1 MAVVE
6 YMFNLSEDGKKLII
20 PSYVKDRG
28 YWYNSADETYI
39 GWVDESR
46 QYWVPDT
53 IVSFT
58 KTEFINR
65 QLDIHNNVEQYLNQS
80 DDPEVEPTAMSNTEV
95 TTYFGTWYDD
105 FVTKNS

>member
-6 YMFNLSEDGKKLII
+6 YMFNLSEDGKKIVPPYI
-20 PSYVKDRG
+20 KDVG
-28 YWYNSADETYI
+28 HWHNSSDETYI
-39 GWVDESR
+39 GWVDDSR
-46 QYWVPDT
+46 DYWVPDT
-53 IVSFT
+53 IDSLT

-65 QLDIHNNVEQYLNQS
+65 QLDIHTNVAQYLNE
-80 DDPEVEPTAMSNTEV
+80 DDPDVEPTAMSNAEV